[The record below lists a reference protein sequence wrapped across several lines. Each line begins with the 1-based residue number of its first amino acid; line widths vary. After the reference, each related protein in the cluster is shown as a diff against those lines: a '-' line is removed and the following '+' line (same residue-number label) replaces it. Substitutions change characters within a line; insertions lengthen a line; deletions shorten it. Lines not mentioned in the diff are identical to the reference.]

1 MKKIFL
7 SALFSSLMTT
17 AAFAET
23 AVLKV
28 DGMHCGGCKKMVEK
42 SLCKNEKISAQLSS
56 CEVTVDTKIQVGT
69 VTVKS
74 KDNAPLDMD
83 GIQKAIQSASDDYKI
98 SIEKTAK

>member
-1 MKKIFL
+1 MKKLFL
-7 SALFSSLMTT
+7 LAFVSSLIAS

-28 DGMHCGGCKKMVEK
+28 AGMHCGGCKKMVEK
-42 SLCKNEKISAQLSS
+42 SLCKNEKIAAQLSS

-74 KDNAPLDMD
+74 KDSAALDMD
-83 GIQKAIQSASDDYKI
+83 GIQKAIQSASDEYKI
-98 SIEKTAK
+98 TVEKTTK